1 MKRLLPVIAFAISFV
16 VPAVAGSP
24 QTPSTAP
31 QAAKTIA
38 PGPTLTVEGIPEV
51 PASLGS
57 EVKRYTESRSAG
69 LADWHPTRRELLITT
84 RFGNTAQVHR
94 VAMPGG
100 ARTQLTFFDEP
111 IGGATYEPTSGK
123 YFLFGRD
130 TGGDEFSQIYRYDVA
145 DGAVTL
151 LTDGGRSQN
160 GGIRWSSA
168 GNRMAFASTKRN
180 GTDRDIYVMDPLQP
194 QSARLVLE
202 VSGGGF
208 FAADWSPDDTKLL
221 VQQYISVN
229 KSDLF
234 LVDVAAGTRT
244 ALTDPQA
251 KISYGGGEFTRD
263 GRSIV
268 LTSDEGSEFSR
279 LALLDIASR
288 KVTPLVTDINWDVE
302 GFDLSDDGKTVAF
315 VTNEAGLSKLYL
327 YDMDAK
333 RHRAVQKLP
342 VAVIG
347 GLQWHR
353 NSQELGFS
361 AGSSRAPFDAYSLTA
376 STGQV
381 TRWTESE
388 LGGQVA
394 SQLSEATPI
403 AWKTFDGRELSGF
416 YYKPAARFTGKRPVI
431 INIHGGPEGQ
441 SRPGFMGRSNYFLN
455 ELGVGIIFPNVRGS
469 TGYGKTFVD
478 LDNGLKRL
486 DSVKDIG
493 SLLDWIAVQPDLDAS
508 RVMVTGGSYGGY
520 MTLAVATMYN
530 DRIACAV
537 DIVGVSNFNTFLKNT
552 ESYRRDLRRV
562 EYGDERVPEIRDFFE
577 KTAPLNNAQ
586 NITKPL
592 FVIQGGNDPRVPRT
606 EAEQM
611 VAKVRG
617 NGSPVWYL
625 MASDEGHG
633 FRKKPNVDYQFYAT
647 VLFVR
652 QFLLGSGS
660 TPTASR

>member
-1 MKRLLPVIAFAISFV
+1 MKRLLPVITFAILVV
-16 VPAVAGSP
+16 VPAIAGSP
-24 QTPSTAP
+24 QTPSTTP

-38 PGPTLTVEGIPEV
+38 PGPTLVAEGIPEV
-51 PASLGS
+51 PASLAS

-111 IGGATYEPTSGK
+111 IGGVTYEPTSGK

-160 GGIRWSSA
+160 GGVRWSNA
-168 GNRMAFASTKRN
+168 GDRMTFASTKRN
-180 GTDRDIYVMDPLQP
+180 GADRDIYVMDPLKP

-208 FAADWSPDDTKLL
+208 FATDWSPDDTKLL

-234 LVDVAAGTRT
+234 LVDVASGTRT

-263 GRSIV
+263 GRSVV

-288 KVTPLVTDINWDVE
+288 KVTPLVTDIKWDVE
-302 GFDLSDDGKTVAF
+302 GFDLTDDGKTVAF

-333 RHRAVQKLP
+333 RYRPVQNLP
-342 VAVIG
+342 VATLG
-347 GLQWHR
+347 GLEWHR

-361 AGSSRAPFDAYSLTA
+361 AGSARAPSDVYSLTV

-416 YYKPAARFTGKRPVI
+416 YYKPAARFTGRRPII

-455 ELGVGIIFPNVRGS
+455 ELGVAIIFPNVRGS

-493 SLLDWIAVQPDLDAS
+493 SLLDWIAVQPELDAS

-577 KTAPLNNAQ
+577 TTAPLNNAEK
-586 NITKPL
+586 ISKPL

-652 QFLLGSGS
+652 QFLLGPGS
-660 TPTASR
+660 APTASR

>member
-1 MKRLLPVIAFAISFV
+1 MKRLLTVVAFAISLV
-16 VPAVAGSP
+16 VPAIAGSP
-24 QTPSTAP
+24 QAPSTPP
-31 QAAKTIA
+31 QAAKAIA
-38 PGPTLTVEGIPEV
+38 PGPTLVVEGIPEV
-51 PASLGS
+51 PASLAS

-94 VAMPGG
+94 VAMAGG

-111 IGGATYEPTSGK
+111 IGSATYEPTSGK

-130 TGGDEFSQIYRYDVA
+130 TGGDEFTQIYRYDVA

-168 GNRMAFASTKRN
+168 GDRMAFASTKRN
-180 GTDRDIYVMDPLQP
+180 GADRDIYVMDPLEP

-251 KISYGGGEFTRD
+251 KVAYGGGEFTRD
-263 GRSIV
+263 GRSLV

-279 LALLDIASR
+279 LVLLDIASR

-302 GFDLSDDGKTVAF
+302 AFDLSDDGKTVAF
-315 VTNEAGLSKLYL
+315 TTNEAGLSKLYL

-333 RHRAVQKLP
+333 RYRPVQNLP
-342 VAVIG
+342 VATIG
-347 GLQWHR
+347 GLEWHR

-361 AGSSRAPFDAYSLTA
+361 AGSSRAPFDVYSLTV
-376 STGQV
+376 SSGQV

-388 LGGQVA
+388 LGGQIA

-403 AWKTFDGRELSGF
+403 AWKSVRRTRAVGLLLQAGRTLHRKASGHHQH
-416 YYKPAARFTGKRPVI
+416 PRRARGTVAARL
-431 INIHGGPEGQ
+431 HGAQ
-441 SRPGFMGRSNYFLN
+441 Q
-455 ELGVGIIFPNVRGS
+455 
-469 TGYGKTFVD
+469 
-478 LDNGLKRL
+478 
-486 DSVKDIG
+486 
-493 SLLDWIAVQPDLDAS
+493 LLPQRA
-508 RVMVTGGSYGGY
+508 
-520 MTLAVATMYN
+520 
-530 DRIACAV
+530 
-537 DIVGVSNFNTFLKNT
+537 
-552 ESYRRDLRRV
+552 RRRHHL
-562 EYGDERVPEIRDFFE
+562 
-577 KTAPLNNAQ
+577 
-586 NITKPL
+586 
-592 FVIQGGNDPRVPRT
+592 
-606 EAEQM
+606 
-611 VAKVRG
+611 
-617 NGSPVWYL
+617 S
-625 MASDEGHG
+625 
-633 FRKKPNVDYQFYAT
+633 
-647 VLFVR
+647 
-652 QFLLGSGS
+652 
-660 TPTASR
+660 

>member
-1 MKRLLPVIAFAISFV
+1 MKRLLTVVAFAISLV
-16 VPAVAGSP
+16 VPAIAGSP
-24 QTPSTAP
+24 QTPSTSP
-31 QAAKTIA
+31 QAAKAIA
-38 PGPTLTVEGIPEV
+38 PGPTLVVEGIPEV
-51 PASLGS
+51 PASLAS

-94 VAMPGG
+94 VAMAGG

-111 IGGATYEPTSGK
+111 IGSATYEPTSGK

-168 GNRMAFASTKRN
+168 GDRMAFASTKRN
-180 GTDRDIYVMDPLQP
+180 GADRDIYVMDPLEP

-251 KISYGGGEFTRD
+251 KVSYGGGEFTRD
-263 GRSIV
+263 GRSLV

-302 GFDLSDDGKTVAF
+302 AFDLSDDGKTVAF
-315 VTNEAGLSKLYL
+315 TTNEAGLSKLYL

-333 RHRAVQKLP
+333 RYRPVQNLP
-342 VAVIG
+342 VAAIG
-347 GLQWHR
+347 GLEWHR

-361 AGSSRAPFDAYSLTA
+361 AGSSRAPFDVYSLTV
-376 STGQV
+376 SSGQV

-388 LGGQVA
+388 LGGQIA

-403 AWKTFDGRELSGF
+403 AWKAFDGRELSGF

-455 ELGVGIIFPNVRGS
+455 ELGVAIIFPNVRGS

-493 SLLDWIAVQPDLDAS
+493 SLLDWIARQPDLDAS

-577 KTAPLNNAQ
+577 KTAPLNNAEK
-586 NITKPL
+586 ITKPL

-611 VAKVRG
+611 VAKARG

-647 VLFVR
+647 VMFVR
-652 QFLLGSGS
+652 QFLLGQSGA
-660 TPTASR
+660 PTASR

>member
-1 MKRLLPVIAFAISFV
+1 MKRLLPVVAFAISVV
-16 VPAVAGSP
+16 VPAIAGSP

-38 PGPTLTVEGIPEV
+38 PGQTLVVEGIPEV
-51 PASLGS
+51 PASLAS

-111 IGGATYEPTSGK
+111 IGDATYEPTSGK

-160 GGIRWSSA
+160 GGICWSNA
-168 GNRMAFASTKRN
+168 GDRVAFASTKRN
-180 GTDRDIYVMDPLQP
+180 GADRDIYVLDPLKL

-208 FAADWSPDDTKLL
+208 FATDWSPDDTKLL

-234 LVDVAAGTRT
+234 LVDVASGTRT

-263 GRSIV
+263 GRGIV

-288 KVTPLVTDINWDVE
+288 KVTPLVTDIKWDIE
-302 GFDLSDDGKTVAF
+302 GFDLSDDGKTAAF

-333 RHRAVQKLP
+333 RYRPVQNLP

-347 GLQWHR
+347 GLEWHR

-361 AGSSRAPFDAYSLTA
+361 AGSARAPSDVYSLTV

-394 SQLSEATPI
+394 SQLSEATPM

-416 YYKPAARFTGKRPVI
+416 YYKPAARFTGKRPII

-455 ELGVGIIFPNVRGS
+455 ELGVAIIFPNVRGS

-493 SLLDWIAVQPDLDAS
+493 SLLDWIAVQPELDAS

-562 EYGDERVPEIRDFFE
+562 EYGDERVAEIRDFFE
-577 KTAPLNNAQ
+577 KTAPLNNAEK
-586 NITKPL
+586 ISKPL

-652 QFLLGSGS
+652 QFLLGPNSA
-660 TPTASR
+660 PTASR

>member
-1 MKRLLPVIAFAISFV
+1 MKRLLPVIAFAISVV
-16 VPAVAGSP
+16 VPAIAGSP

-38 PGPTLTVEGIPEV
+38 PGQTLVVEGIPEV
-51 PASLGS
+51 PASLAS

-160 GGIRWSSA
+160 GGIRWNRA
-168 GNRMAFASTKRN
+168 GDRMAFASTKRN
-180 GTDRDIYVMDPLQP
+180 GADRDIYVLDPLKP

-208 FAADWSPDDTKLL
+208 FATDWSPDDTKLL

-234 LVDVAAGTRT
+234 LVDVASGTRT

-288 KVTPLVTDINWDVE
+288 KVTPLVTDIKWDIE

-333 RHRAVQKLP
+333 RYRPVQNLP

-347 GLQWHR
+347 GLEWHR

-361 AGSSRAPFDAYSLTA
+361 AGSARAPSDVYSLTV

-394 SQLSEATPI
+394 SQLSEATPM

-416 YYKPAARFTGKRPVI
+416 YYKPAARFTGKRPII

-455 ELGVGIIFPNVRGS
+455 ELGVAIIFPNVRGS

-493 SLLDWIAVQPDLDAS
+493 SLLDWIAVQPELDAS

-562 EYGDERVPEIRDFFE
+562 EYGDERVAEIRDFFE
-577 KTAPLNNAQ
+577 KTAPLNNAEK
-586 NITKPL
+586 ISKPL

-652 QFLLGSGS
+652 QFLLGPNSA
-660 TPTASR
+660 PTASR

>member
-1 MKRLLPVIAFAISFV
+1 MKRLLPALAFAISLV
-16 VPAVAGSP
+16 VPAIAGSP
-24 QTPSTAP
+24 QTPSPSP

-38 PGPTLTVEGIPEV
+38 PGPTLVAEGIPEV
-51 PASLGS
+51 PASLAS

-69 LADWHPTRRELLITT
+69 LAAWHPTRREVLIST
-84 RFGNTAQVHR
+84 RFGSTAQVHH

-130 TGGDEFSQIYRYDVA
+130 TGGDEFSQIYRYDFA

-160 GGIRWSSA
+160 GGIRWSNA
-168 GNRMAFASTKRN
+168 GDRIAFASTRRN
-180 GTDRDIYVMDPLQP
+180 GADRDIYVMDPLKP

-208 FAADWSPDDTKLL
+208 FASDWSPDDTKLL

-234 LVDVAAGTRT
+234 LVDVASGTRT
-244 ALTDPQA
+244 ALSDPQA
-251 KISYGGGEFTRD
+251 KIAYGGGEFTRD
-263 GRSIV
+263 GRGIV

-279 LALLDIASR
+279 LALLDIATR
-288 KVTPLVTDINWDVE
+288 KVTPLVTDLKWDVE
-302 GFDLSDDGKTVAF
+302 TFDLSDDGKTVAF

-327 YDMDAK
+327 YDIDAK
-333 RHRAVQKLP
+333 RYRAVPNLA

-347 GLQWHR
+347 GLEWHR

-361 AGSSRAPFDAYSLTA
+361 AGSSRAPFDVYSLTV
-376 STGQV
+376 SSGQV

-388 LGGQVA
+388 LGGQIA

-403 AWKTFDGRELSGF
+403 AWKTFDGLELSGF
-416 YYKPAARFTGKRPVI
+416 YYKPHSRFSGKRPVI

-455 ELGVGIIFPNVRGS
+455 ELGVAIIFPNVRGS

-493 SLLDWIAVQPDLDAS
+493 SLLDWIARQPDLDAS

-577 KTAPLNNAQ
+577 KTAPLNNAEK
-586 NITKPL
+586 ITKPL

-611 VAKVRG
+611 VAKARG

-647 VLFVR
+647 VMFLR
-652 QFLLGSGS
+652 QFLLGPGS
-660 TPTASR
+660 APTASR

>member
-1 MKRLLPVIAFAISFV
+1 MKRLLPVIGFAISI

-24 QTPSTAP
+24 QTPPTAP

-38 PGPTLTVEGIPEV
+38 PGPSLVVEGIPEV
-51 PASLGS
+51 PASLAS

-69 LADWHPTRRELLITT
+69 LANWHPTRRELLITT

-168 GNRMAFASTKRN
+168 GDRMAFASTKRN
-180 GTDRDIYVMDPLQP
+180 GTDRDIYVMDPLKP

-208 FAADWSPDDTKLL
+208 LATDWSPDDTKLL

-229 KSDLF
+229 KSDVF

-251 KISYGGGEFTRD
+251 KISYSGGEFTPD
-263 GRSIV
+263 GRRIV

-333 RHRAVQKLP
+333 RYRPVQKLP
-342 VAVIG
+342 IAVIG
-347 GLQWHR
+347 GLEWHR

-361 AGSSRAPFDAYSLTA
+361 AGSARAPSDVYSLTV

-388 LGGQVA
+388 LGGQIA
-394 SQLSEATPI
+394 SQLSDATPI
-403 AWKTFDGRELSGF
+403 TWKTFDGRELSGF

-455 ELGVGIIFPNVRGS
+455 ELGVAIIFPNVRGS

-493 SLLDWIAVQPDLDAS
+493 SLLDWIAVQPELDAS

-577 KTAPLNNAQ
+577 KTAPLNNAEK
-586 NITKPL
+586 ISKPL

-617 NGSPVWYL
+617 NASPVWYL

-652 QFLLGSGS
+652 QFLLGSGG